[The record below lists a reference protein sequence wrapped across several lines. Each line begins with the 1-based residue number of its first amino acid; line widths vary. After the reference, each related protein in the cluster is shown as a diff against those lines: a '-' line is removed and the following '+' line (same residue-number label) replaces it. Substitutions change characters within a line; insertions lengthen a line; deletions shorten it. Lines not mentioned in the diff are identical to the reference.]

1 MELSQAGEP
10 ALPSTITL
18 EKLWKTLS
26 TRSLSEA
33 PYPAQSEGS
42 KKKGNRELAESAVNL
57 SKVYLQNF

>member
-1 MELSQAGEP
+1 MELGQAGEP

-33 PYPAQSEGS
+33 PYPAQSEGA
-42 KKKGNRELAESAVNL
+42 KRRGTES
-57 SKVYLQNF
+57 